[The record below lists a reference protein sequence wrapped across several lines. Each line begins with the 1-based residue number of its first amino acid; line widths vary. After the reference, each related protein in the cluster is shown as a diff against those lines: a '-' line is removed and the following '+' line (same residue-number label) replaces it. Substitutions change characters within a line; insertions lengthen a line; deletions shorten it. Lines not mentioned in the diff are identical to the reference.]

1 MLFILIIG
9 DEIEMSDKQRRC
21 LENSKKNHKSR
32 RSERLISPTVIA
44 LFTAAAIFISGFAA
58 GRKYQ
63 SGLDNKPAVTTT
75 IDNSVTKNGNDDK
88 HIKEDSVEGPDYQS
102 AYEQVQW
109 SINDD
114 KRQEDRRKA
123 IEEENA
129 KDAAELNAY
138 NAAQESMNVE
148 SENKAAEFMQKHNY

>member
-1 MLFILIIG
+1 
-9 DEIEMSDKQRRC
+9 MSDKQRRC

-63 SGLDNKPAVTTT
+63 SELDNKPAVTIT

-129 KDAAELNAY
+129 KDAAELNAF
-138 NAAQESMNVE
+138 NAYTESKNA
-148 SENKAAEFMQKHNY
+148 ENAEEVASYMHNGNRWKVISNGR